1 MSYSVESKTKIATY
15 NGQQYYPKALSA
27 KGITTLVAVTE
38 DECKELKTTRDNAAA
53 VQLQSL
59 REHRNMLIT
68 QTDWWALGDI
78 TMTDTKKNYRQALR
92 DITKTY
98 KTLEEA
104 DGNWPTKPE

>member
-1 MSYSVESKTKIATY
+1 MSYSVDSKTKIATY

-38 DECKELKTTRDNAAA
+38 DECKELKTTRDNAPA

-59 REHRNMLIT
+59 REHRDMLIAK
-68 QTDWWALGDI
+68 TDWWALGDI
-78 TMTDTKKNYRQALR
+78 TMTDAQKTYRQSLR

-98 KTLEEA
+98 KTLDSA
-104 DGNWPTKPE
+104 QGNWPIKPE

>member
-1 MSYSVESKTKIATY
+1 MSYSVDSKTKIATY

-59 REHRNMLIT
+59 R
-68 QTDWWALGDI
+68 
-78 TMTDTKKNYRQALR
+78 
-92 DITKTY
+92 
-98 KTLEEA
+98 
-104 DGNWPTKPE
+104 